1 MAVTF
6 ETTRA
11 RCANAT
17 RARAGAESMAQ
28 TARRPT
34 DSRPSTGRPR
44 VKSRSRTDARDDEW
58 RLGTRL
64 ERAGDAGDAIDE
76 TYKTAFVDLAFHP
89 YGRVASVVRV

>member
-1 MAVTF
+1 
-6 ETTRA
+6 
-11 RCANAT
+11 
-17 RARAGAESMAQ
+17 MAQ

-64 ERAGDAGDAIDE
+64 ERGRATRGDAIDE
-76 TYKTAFVDLAFHP
+76 TYKTAFVDLVFHP